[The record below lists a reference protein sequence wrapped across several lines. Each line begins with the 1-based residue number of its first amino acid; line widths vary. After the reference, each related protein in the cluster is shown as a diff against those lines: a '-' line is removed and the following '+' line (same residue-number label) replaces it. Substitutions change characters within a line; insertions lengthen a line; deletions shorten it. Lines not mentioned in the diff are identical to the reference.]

1 VVVHLAKCDTLT
13 QWGITHRVQNTARLS
28 HRDCEAKSDTDTH
41 TEAKSDTDTHTRAHA
56 HAQITTYSPLKEFTK
71 DVS

>member
-41 TEAKSDTDTHTRAHA
+41 TRAHA

>member
-41 TEAKSDTDTHTRAHA
+41 TRVRM

-71 DVS
+71 EVS